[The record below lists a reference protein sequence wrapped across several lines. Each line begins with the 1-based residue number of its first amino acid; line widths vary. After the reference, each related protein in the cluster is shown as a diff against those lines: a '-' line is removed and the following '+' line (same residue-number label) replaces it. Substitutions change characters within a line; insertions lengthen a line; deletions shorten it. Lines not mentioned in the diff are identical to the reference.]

1 VRRVFLTG
9 AAALA
14 IAAATASNT
23 VHTAGAGSAAA
34 GQGSRPA
41 QPAISNAASAGAL
54 VTRYC
59 AGCHNDRLKT
69 GGLTLEASQLD
80 KIDAHAETWEKVVQK
95 LRAGVMPP
103 AGAPRPDPSAYESLT
118 VWIEGALDRAA
129 VAHPQPGRRPAVHRL
144 NRTEYRNAIRDLLDL
159 DIDVASLLPADDS
172 SYGFD
177 NIGDILS
184 ISPTLLEAY
193 LEAARRISQEAVGS
207 PSLPRDTFTYRVSP
221 DLTQDYRLDGLP
233 FGTRGGMLVEHYFPL
248 DGEYVVKAQL
258 LRSFIGGIMG
268 LSEVHQLEFSL
279 DGHRVRVFPVGGKKP
294 AGGDEP
300 PQAERSSERPADADL
315 EVRFTVKAGT
325 HRVGVAFLE
334 RPNVQGEDFRP
345 PYLRSYAVLSDFAT
359 GQPHVASVAIT
370 GPVNGTPGDTPSK
383 RRIFVCRPEQ
393 PSEVRQKPDTTSERA
408 CARQILAKLARGAY
422 RRPVNGEDL
431 GPLLRFYDEGRSDGS
446 FDAGIERA
454 LRRLLVSPEFLAR
467 IERDPASA
475 GPDSNYRVTELE
487 LASRLSFFLWSS
499 IPDEPLLQAAER
511 GRLRDPRVLREQV
524 QRMIADPRAK
534 ALVENFAAQWLYLR
548 NVPASR
554 PDTQL
559 FPDFDDNLRQAM
571 RRETE
576 LLFDTVIRE
585 NRSIV
590 ELLSARYTF
599 VNERLA
605 RHYGMANIYGS
616 HFRRIELT
624 DDDARGGL
632 LGQASI
638 LSVTSYPNRTSP
650 VLRGKWILENI
661 LNAAPPPP
669 PPDVPELEE
678 RGEDGKLLSMR
689 ERMVKHRANP
699 VCASCHSR
707 MDPPGLALE
716 HFDAVGRWREVS
728 ESRTPI
734 DATGTLPDGSVFDG
748 PQELRSVL
756 LRKPE
761 RFVSTLTHKL
771 LTYAL
776 GRGLT
781 HHDAPTI
788 RAILRDA
795 AADDYRFSNVVLG
808 IVTSTPFQMRRSRS

>member
-1 VRRVFLTG
+1 
-9 AAALA
+9 
-14 IAAATASNT
+14 
-23 VHTAGAGSAAA
+23 
-34 GQGSRPA
+34 
-41 QPAISNAASAGAL
+41 

-59 AGCHNDRLKT
+59 VGCHNDRLKT
-69 GGLTLEASQLD
+69 GGLALD
-80 KIDAHAETWEKVVQK
+80 TAELDSIAAHAETWEKVVQK
-95 LRAGVMPP
+95 LRGGVMPP
-103 AGAPRPDPSAYESLT
+103 AGAPRPDPVAYESLT
-118 VWIEGALDRAA
+118 AWIEGALDRAA
-129 VAHPQPGRRPAVHRL
+129 IANPHPGRRPAVHRL

-159 DIDVASLLPADDS
+159 EIDVASLLPADDS

-177 NIGDILS
+177 NIGDVLS
-184 ISPTLLEAY
+184 ISPTLLEGY
-193 LEAARRISQEAVGS
+193 LEAARRISQEALGS
-207 PSLPRDTFTYRVSP
+207 SAMPRDTVTYRVSP

-248 DGEYVVKAQL
+248 DGEYLVKAQL

-279 DGHRVRVFPVGGKKP
+279 DGHRMHVFPVGGKKP
-294 AGGDEP
+294 AAGGDEAA
-300 PQAERSSERPADADL
+300 QTERSSERPADADL
-315 EVRFTVKAGT
+315 EVKFTVKAGT

-334 RPNVQGEDFRP
+334 RPSVQGEDLRP

-359 GQPHVASVAIT
+359 GQPHVASVAVT
-370 GPVNGTPGDTPSK
+370 GPFSGTAGDTPSR

-393 PSEVRQKPDTTSERA
+393 GEVRLKPDTTSERA
-408 CARQILAKLARGAY
+408 CARQILARLARGAY
-422 RRPVNGEDL
+422 RRPVSGDDL
-431 GPLLRFYDEGRSDGS
+431 EPLLRFYEEGRSEGN

-467 IERDPASA
+467 IERDPRSA
-475 GPDSNYRVTELE
+475 APDSNYRVTELE

-511 GRLRDPRVLREQV
+511 GRLRDPRVLRQQV

-548 NVPASR
+548 NVPSSR

-585 NRSIV
+585 DRSIV

-605 RHYGMANIYGS
+605 RHYGMPDIYGS

-624 DDDARGGL
+624 DEDVRGGL

-638 LSVTSYPNRTSP
+638 LAVTSYPNRTSP

-699 VCASCHSR
+699 VCASCHAR

-716 HFDAVGRWREVS
+716 HFDAIGRWREVS

-734 DATGTLPDGSVFDG
+734 DATGTLPDGSAFDG
-748 PQELRSVL
+748 PQELRTVL

-761 RFVSTLTHKL
+761 RFVGTLTYKL

-788 RAILRDA
+788 RAIMRDA
-795 AADDYRFSNVVLG
+795 AVDDYRFSNIVLG